1 MRVPTQRPEPMP
13 LTLACHVLGLNRS
26 TVYARRREKAA
37 QASERQAILNRM
49 NRPEFWD
56 QTPYQVYHTLLERGE
71 CLGSLSTLYRVLRE
85 ANQNQRA
92 PQSHAMPRLTT
103 TRPNAVWT
111 KLATTRRGLQPQS
124 PQSQQRQ
131 SVQ

>member
-1 MRVPTQRPEPMP
+1 MRVQTQRPEPMP

>member
-37 QASERQAILNRM
+37 PASERQAILNRM

>member
-37 QASERQAILNRM
+37 PASERQAILNRM

-92 PQSHAMPRLTT
+92 PQSHAMPRLTA